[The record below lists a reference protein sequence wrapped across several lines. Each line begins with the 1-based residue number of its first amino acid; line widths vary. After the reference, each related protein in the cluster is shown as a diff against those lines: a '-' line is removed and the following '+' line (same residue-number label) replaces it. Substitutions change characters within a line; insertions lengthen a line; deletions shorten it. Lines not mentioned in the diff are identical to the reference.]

1 MSYLLPLL
9 VSCLLSTALAN
20 SGYNETAENPI
31 EIVLKGPQNFFE
43 DVGKGIQKEVAD
55 IKQPVEE
62 AAVYIGSSQCSNVK
76 KIVGVAY
83 EQVQGEKEPDLDQ
96 LSLNF
101 ITNDFSITYKLNRAA
116 QLIPQSQGY
125 NPHQKLYIY
134 IHGFTDDPSKN
145 SFTNISTA
153 LFSQGL
159 CNVLA
164 LDGSSLIH
172 WLYLRSTTYVRLMG
186 EKLGEV
192 LASMTQSGVDPTQ
205 IHVIGHS
212 LGSHIAG
219 FTGKQFTKLTGMRV
233 GRISGLDPAGPCFSH
248 VDDDLRLKE
257 TDADYVD
264 VIHTDAG
271 VFGLKDPVGHVDYY
285 PNAGAQQPNCF
296 FQTCSHSRAWLYYA
310 ESVVDPKAFPALKCN
325 DWDSFKIGNCS
336 QDVTYISFMGHASM
350 PGTTG
355 LYFLQTADNPPFG
368 LGEAGIRYK
377 NKDGIIKNLAN
388 GMTEISGQTELTG
401 LPERTGMYKGN
412 DNGAKSIIRGGI
424 QWGNIGQKFRHVI
437 KKIVDTANY
446 IFSEEGGACEE
457 TRKEDVLDK
466 WEKTNKKIIENE
478 RREKS
483 EDDLIIPDN
492 YSDNGD
498 DDEDITVIK
507 NIPDSPDFNDD
518 MNTALDDDDD
528 FSVPPQ
534 DDKDVGIIKH
544 IDVKYDPHGL
554 HIGGRPHNKDVPN
567 PYTNYYDR
575 YKNQYYGQQRKCPYS
590 RHQRAFEV
598 CKNPD
603 AKRLRFRNATSKR
616 LLMKKMK
623 QSKLKARNSAAN
635 KLK

>member
-388 GMTEISGQTELTG
+388 GMTGMTEISELTG
-401 LPERTGMYKGN
+401 QTATY
-412 DNGAKSIIRGGI
+412 RG
-424 QWGNIGQKFRHVI
+424 
-437 KKIVDTANY
+437 
-446 IFSEEGGACEE
+446 S
-457 TRKEDVLDK
+457 
-466 WEKTNKKIIENE
+466 
-478 RREKS
+478 
-483 EDDLIIPDN
+483 
-492 YSDNGD
+492 
-498 DDEDITVIK
+498 
-507 NIPDSPDFNDD
+507 DFNDKPVFRQGPGLAVVKKIGQRIEKVIQKVIQIAKYIINKDDCELDNKQDVVELWEKKNKQVLD
-518 MNTALDDDDD
+518 MAQEILPNM
-528 FSVPPQ
+528 Q
-534 DDKDVGIIKH
+534 EDDKSLSIDTLTELLNYLKANKNTTDSLDN
-544 IDVKYDPHGL
+544 DVKP
-554 HIGGRPHNKDVPN
+554 
-567 PYTNYYDR
+567 
-575 YKNQYYGQQRKCPYS
+575 
-590 RHQRAFEV
+590 EV
-598 CKNPD
+598 
-603 AKRLRFRNATSKR
+603 
-616 LLMKKMK
+616 
-623 QSKLKARNSAAN
+623 
-635 KLK
+635 